1 MSVTLQ
7 LPGDGVG
14 QWAASLRLM
23 FMLTAIAVVPALLL
37 VATSFTRIVIVLSF
51 LRTGLGLQ
59 QSPSSQVLVVYALF
73 LTLFIMKPVWSQMY
87 DRGVGPFME
96 GRMAAAAAWT
106 EGSEPLRQFLLQNT
120 GTDEIL
126 LFYEVSGRPRPTG
139 PDEVGLDVLL
149 PAYLTSEL
157 RVAFQM
163 GAALLIPFLV
173 IDLVVASILTAL
185 GMMMLPP
192 VMVSLPMKIILFLL
206 AGGWDLVVRSLVRS
220 FSV

>member
-1 MSVTLQ
+1 MTLTLQ
-7 LPGDGVG
+7 FPGEGAG

-23 FMLTAIAVVPALLL
+23 FMLTGVALVPAVLL

-59 QSPSSQVLVVYALF
+59 QSPSSQVLVLYALL
-73 LTLFIMKPVWSQMY
+73 LTLFIMKPVWAEMY
-87 DRGVGPFME
+87 DRGLGPFME
-96 GRMAAAAAWT
+96 GRMAAGPAWA
-106 EGSEPLRQFLLQNT
+106 EGAEPLRRFLLKNT

-126 LFYEVSGRPRPTG
+126 LFYEVSGRPRPAG
-139 PDEVGLDVLL
+139 PEQVGLDVLL

-157 RVAFQM
+157 RAAFQM

-192 VMVSLPMKIILFLL
+192 VMVSLPMKILLFLL

-220 FSV
+220 FAV

>member
-1 MSVTLQ
+1 MSLTLQ

-14 QWAASLRLM
+14 QWGASLRLM
-23 FMLTAIAVVPALLL
+23 LMLTALALVPAMLL

-73 LTLFIMKPVWSQMY
+73 LTLFIMQPVWSQMY
-87 DRGVGPFME
+87 DRGLGPFME
-96 GRMAAAAAWT
+96 GRMEAGPAWT
-106 EGSEPLRQFLLQNT
+106 EGSEPLRQFLLKNT
-120 GTDEIL
+120 GSDEIL
-126 LFYEVSGRPRPTG
+126 LFYEVSGRPRPEG
-139 PDEVGLDVLL
+139 PQQVGLDVLL

-157 RVAFQM
+157 RAAFQM

-192 VMVSLPMKIILFLL
+192 VMVSLPMKILLFLL